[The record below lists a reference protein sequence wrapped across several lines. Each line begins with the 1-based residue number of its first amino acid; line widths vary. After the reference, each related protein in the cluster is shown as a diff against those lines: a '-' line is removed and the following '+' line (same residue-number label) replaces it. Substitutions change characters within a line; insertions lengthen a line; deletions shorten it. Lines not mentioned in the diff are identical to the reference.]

1 MQSLVNITKALA
13 DENRV
18 RALGALQRQ
27 PLCVCQIIEL
37 LGLAPSTVSKHLAI
51 LRQAGLVTSKKEG
64 RWIYFQ
70 RAGDGAA
77 AEVVETLEWL
87 YGQLER
93 SPAHRDDQKKLTL
106 ILKQDPAIL
115 CQMQHKS

>member
-18 RALGALQRQ
+18 RALGALEHQ

-51 LRQAGLVTSKKEG
+51 LRQAGLVTSKKDG

-70 RAGDGAA
+70 RAGDGASS
-77 AEVVETLEWL
+77 EVLETLDWL
-87 YGQLER
+87 YAQLER
-93 SPAHRDDQKKLTL
+93 SPAHRNDQKQLKQ
-106 ILKQDPAIL
+106 ILKQDPAVL
-115 CQMQHKS
+115 CQTQHKN

>member
-1 MQSLVNITKALA
+1 VYELINITKALA

-18 RALGALQRQ
+18 RALGALQHQ

-51 LRQAGLVTSKKEG
+51 LRHAGLVTSKKEG

-70 RAGDGAA
+70 RAGEGAS
-77 AEVVETLEWL
+77 AEVLETLAWL

-93 SPAHRDDQKKLTL
+93 SPGHRDDQKKLKQ
-106 ILKQDPAIL
+106 IMKQDPVVL
-115 CQMQHKS
+115 CQLQNKS

>member
-1 MQSLVNITKALA
+1 
-13 DENRV
+13 
-18 RALGALQRQ
+18 
-27 PLCVCQIIEL
+27 
-37 LGLAPSTVSKHLAI
+37 VSKHLAI

-70 RAGDGAA
+70 RVGEGSA

-93 SPAHRDDQKKLTL
+93 SPAHRDDQKKLKQ
-106 ILKQDPAIL
+106 IMKQDPVVL
-115 CQMQHKS
+115 CQLQNKS

>member
-18 RALGALQRQ
+18 RALGALQNQ

-51 LRQAGLVTSKKEG
+51 LRQAGLVTSKKDG

-70 RAGDGAA
+70 RAGEGAA
-77 AEVVETLEWL
+77 PEISETLDWL
-87 YGQLER
+87 YIQLGR
-93 SPAHRDDQKKLTL
+93 SKTHLEDQKQLKQ

-115 CQMQHKS
+115 CQMQHKN